1 MPAISLVLFDMDD
14 VLCTYSRP
22 TRAAYLARLAGIDP
36 DAVLAAIW
44 GSGFEA
50 QADAGAIDAETYLR
64 GHRERLGYP
73 LTLDEWLDARRA
85 SITPRHDVLEMVD
98 SVRERARVAVLTNNS
113 TLVADHIDRLFPE
126 LRPLFGNA
134 IYASAGL
141 QAAKP
146 DPECFRRCLR
156 ALGAAPGEV
165 LFVDDLAQNV
175 AGAELAGL
183 SAHRYVSPE
192 DLAAVLRSRDLL

>member
-1 MPAISLVLFDMDD
+1 MPTVSLVLFDMDD
-14 VLCTYSRP
+14 VLCAYSRP
-22 TRAAYLARLAGIDP
+22 TRAAHLAQLAGLEP
-36 DAVLAAIW
+36 DAVLAAVW

-85 SITPRHDVLEMVD
+85 SITPRHDVLEIVERI
-98 SVRERARVAVLTNNS
+98 RERARIAVLTNNS

-134 IYASAGL
+134 IHSSAGL

-146 DPECFRRCLR
+146 DSECFRRCLR
-156 ALGAAPGEV
+156 VLGAAPGEV
-165 LFVDDLAQNV
+165 LFIDDLADNV

-192 DLAAVLRSRDLL
+192 KLAEVLRSRNLL

>member
-1 MPAISLVLFDMDD
+1 
-14 VLCTYSRP
+14 
-22 TRAAYLARLAGIDP
+22 
-36 DAVLAAIW
+36 
-44 GSGFEA
+44 
-50 QADAGAIDAETYLR
+50 
-64 GHRERLGYP
+64 
-73 LTLDEWLDARRA
+73 
-85 SITPRHDVLEMVD
+85 
-98 SVRERARVAVLTNNS
+98 
-113 TLVADHIDRLFPE
+113 LFPE

-134 IYASAGL
+134 IYASGGL

-192 DLAAVLRSRDLL
+192 KLAEVLRSRDLL